1 MQHIC
6 VLAGFLSAAPSTRTC
21 ELISATI
28 TAAPPPP
35 LAQQD
40 LPTYG
45 RGKPSCVREMTI
57 V

>member
-6 VLAGFLSAAPSTRTC
+6 VLAGFLSAGPSMRTF

-28 TAAPPPP
+28 TPAPPHP